1 VKIPTLH
8 ERKRGCGYRTPGG
21 LYLMGPPPGE
31 PCSLLPIEL
40 AVCPTCGSGFKPSRG
55 WTWIEPDPITGP
67 GPHQSDRHTKRC
79 PLGEPGRMGD
89 RAGLIWIGE
98 QFYRTPAEFMREAA
112 DMGISRRIGGVPN
125 DYVPGKT
132 WVLLAHRKALIKGC
146 QLAGQPGHGPEFNCH
161 FCGGSGIVEAA
172 GIFTAYRPTHIE
184 YVVKGDEDEDTL
196 RSLWKRGI
204 KPVKVVPVEDQA
216 ALPA

>member
-1 VKIPTLH
+1 MKIPTLH

-98 QFYRTPAEFMREAA
+98 QFYKTPAEFMREAA

-132 WVLLAHRKALIKGC
+132 WVLLAHRKALVKG
-146 QLAGQPGHGPEFNCH
+146 
-161 FCGGSGIVEAA
+161 IDEAA